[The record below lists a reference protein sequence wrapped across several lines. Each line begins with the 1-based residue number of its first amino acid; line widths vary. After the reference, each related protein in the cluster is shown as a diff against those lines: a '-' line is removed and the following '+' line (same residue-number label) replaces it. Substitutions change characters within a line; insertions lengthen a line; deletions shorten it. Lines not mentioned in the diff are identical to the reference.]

1 MGHVD
6 YPHMVIHSN
15 CHSCILRDRIIFI
28 GTGNID
34 ISTGYDNYQ
43 CIRFS
48 QYRIKG
54 YFPEPIRILNLRYR
68 LIILQNS
75 MKVI

>member
-34 ISTGYDNYQ
+34 SSIGYDDYQ

-54 YFPEPIRILNLRYR
+54 YFPE
-68 LIILQNS
+68 Q
-75 MKVI
+75 KKK